1 MKIFVKVFLVVVA
14 MLVLTSAVFAAPRT
28 QLKSDKDTVSVTI
41 TPTHYKHLLILKAN
55 KAYMGAAVEV
65 QDGTGIV
72 VASSRIYKK
81 KMIIDFYD
89 IPYGTYSICI
99 ITNTKTLEFNYTK
112 KLDSKILN

>member
-1 MKIFVKVFLVVVA
+1 MKIFVKEFLLVVV

-28 QLKSDKDTVSVTI
+28 QVKSDKDTVSVTI

-81 KMIIDFYD
+81 KMVIDFYD
-89 IPYGTYSICI
+89 IPYGAYSIHVVK
-99 ITNTKTLEFNYTK
+99 NNKTFQFNYTK
-112 KLDSKILN
+112 KQDPEI